1 MQWHDHSIAR
11 QIFAQAPVGEAVRLP
26 QAGTSLENPYVFDS
40 VAREIK
46 FAGSEFGALEVLEE
60 RVHGG
65 NADDALIVDF
75 VFRRLV

>member
-11 QIFAQAPVGEAVRLP
+11 QIFAQAPVGEPVRLP

-46 FAGSEFGALEVLEE
+46 FAGSAFGELEVIEE
-60 RVHGG
+60 RTH
-65 NADDALIVDF
+65 ASDDSLIVDF
-75 VFRRLV
+75 VFRRLA

>member
-11 QIFAQAPVGEAVRLP
+11 QIFAQAPVGEPVRLP

-46 FAGSEFGALEVLEE
+46 FAGSEFGELEVIEE
-60 RVHGG
+60 RTH
-65 NADDALIVDF
+65 ASDDGLIIDF
-75 VFRRLV
+75 VFRRLA